1 MLKKILCTFLVLGLV
16 AGSLSAQAA
25 AQAKPSGDATATP
38 EAQAL
43 RIYKALRDQD
53 YKALFYLM
61 AFTAEGRKS
70 LTTAE
75 AFAID
80 MQKGYESSFKVPAE
94 QEQTDKIFRSISDIM
109 IGEAV
114 ITGNKAV
121 MATSAKITVNGVTP
135 TFRGQAYLIKDD
147 GVWKLD
153 LTFTDDVEKS
163 VAQRVS
169 EILGKPDVKK
179 APGRPAA

>member
-16 AGSLSAQAA
+16 AGSLSTQAA

-38 EAQAL
+38 EAQAR
-43 RIYKALRDQD
+43 RIYQAIRDQD

-61 AFTAEGRKS
+61 AFAPKAKET

-80 MQKGYESSFKVPAE
+80 FKSGYDASFKTPE
-94 QEQTDKIFRSISDIM
+94 DHERTDKILHSISDIM
-109 IGEAV
+109 IGEPV
-114 ITGNKAV
+114 VTGNKA
-121 MATSAKITVNGVTP
+121 AIPTSAKITGNGVTL
-135 TFRGQAYLIKDD
+135 TFRGQANLINDG

-153 LTFTDDVEKS
+153 LTFTDDSEKAT
-163 VAQRVS
+163 AQRVS
-169 EILGKPDVKK
+169 EIFGQPEIKK